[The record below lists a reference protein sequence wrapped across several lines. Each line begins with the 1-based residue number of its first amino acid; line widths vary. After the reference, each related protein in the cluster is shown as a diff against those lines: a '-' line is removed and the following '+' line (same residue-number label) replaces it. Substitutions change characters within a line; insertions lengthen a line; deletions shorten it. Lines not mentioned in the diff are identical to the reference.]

1 MAFEQRPLKVSIATY
16 DRVTAVKRAMESER
30 QRQVT
35 LSEAVEYLVTYWE
48 TTAGLTA
55 AEAK

>member
-48 TTAGLTA
+48 TTAGLAT